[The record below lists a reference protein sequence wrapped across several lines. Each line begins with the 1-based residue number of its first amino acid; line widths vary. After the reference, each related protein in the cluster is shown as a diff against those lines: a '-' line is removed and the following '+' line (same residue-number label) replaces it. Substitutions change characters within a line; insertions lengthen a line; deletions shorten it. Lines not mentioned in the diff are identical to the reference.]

1 MSTSSVSY
9 GASTAMTITLT
20 SLASSSTLLAGREST
35 AVDNTGTLAIDY
47 LVGGKTTTAAAAA
60 TPLAGQI
67 EYWAYGSYDG
77 TTYSG
82 GATGSDAGL
91 TFASEKTN
99 LRLLY
104 IQPTDTTAAHVYEW
118 GPYSI
123 AQAFGGVVPKK
134 WGIYIT
140 HNTSAALHITAT
152 NHEVKYTAV
161 NFTSA

>member
-1 MSTSSVSY
+1 MTTTSISY

-35 AVDNTGTLAIDY
+35 AVDNTSTLAVDY
-47 LVGGKTTTAAAAA
+47 IVGGKTRAGAG
-60 TPLAGQI
+60 TPIAGVI

-82 GATGSDAGL
+82 GASGSDAAL

-99 LRLLY
+99 LALLY
-104 IQPTDTTAAHVYEW
+104 SQPTDTTASHTYEW

-123 AQAFGGVVPKK
+123 ASAFGGVVPKK
-134 WGIYIT
+134 WGIYIV
-140 HNTSAALHITAT
+140 HNMSAALSATAAD
-152 NHEVKYTAV
+152 HEVKYTAV
-161 NFTSA
+161 NYTSA

>member
-1 MSTSSVSY
+1 MTTASVAY

-35 AVDNTGTLAIDY
+35 AIDNTATLAVDY
-47 LVGGKTTTAAAAA
+47 LVGGKTKTGAG

-82 GATGSDAGL
+82 GATGTDAGL

-104 IQPTDTTAAHVYEW
+104 IQPTDTTASHSYEW

-134 WGIYIT
+134 WGVFVV
-140 HNTSAALHITAT
+140 HNTSAALTAT
-152 NHEVKYTAV
+152 AADHEVKYTAV
-161 NFTSA
+161 NYTSA